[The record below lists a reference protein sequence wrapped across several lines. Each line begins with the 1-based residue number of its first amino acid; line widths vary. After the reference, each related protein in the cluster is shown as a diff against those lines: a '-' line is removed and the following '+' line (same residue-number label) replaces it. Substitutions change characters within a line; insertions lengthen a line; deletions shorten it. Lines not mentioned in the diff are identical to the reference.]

1 MKVQITINKT
11 IGDIKKEFTAA
22 WPHLMLG
29 FYSKPHTENHGSNA
43 KFMVTDDHLTVS
55 QLGSGYQENSE
66 LTLEADMPVRE
77 VERLLEEKFGL
88 HTQIF
93 RHSGSV
99 WLQTTVS
106 DKLTL
111 DQQEERGIASDYVP
125 VVENEPFDYRE
136 MD

>member
-1 MKVQITINKT
+1 MKVQITVNKT
-11 IGDIKKEFTAA
+11 IGEIKKEFTEA

-29 FYSKPHTENHGSNA
+29 FYSKPHAESKGSNP
-43 KFMVTDDHLTVS
+43 KFMISDDHLTVKE
-55 QLGSGYQENSE
+55 LGSGFQEPAV

-77 VERLLEEKFGL
+77 VERLLEETFGL

-93 RHSGSV
+93 RHSGNV

-111 DQQEERGIASDYVP
+111 EQQEERGIASDYIP
-125 VVENEPFDYRE
+125 AAESEPLDYRE

>member
-1 MKVQITINKT
+1 MKVQITVNKT
-11 IGDIKKEFTAA
+11 LGDIKKEFTEA

-29 FYSKPHTENHGSNA
+29 FYSKAHAENKGSNA
-43 KFMVTDDHLTVS
+43 KFMITDDHLTVGE
-55 QLGSGYQENSE
+55 LGAGIKEDAT
-66 LTLEADMPVRE
+66 LTLEANMPVRE
-77 VERLLEEKFGL
+77 VERLLEEIFGL

-111 DQQEERGIASDYVP
+111 EQQEERGIASDYVP
-125 VVENEPFDYRE
+125 PVESELPDYRE